1 MHSNPDAYLV
11 LTLASIGL
19 GLTLY
24 FLSKLLPSENKLRE
38 LLESLSFDQLDYIGM
53 LLLVIGAISLTFYY
67 A

>member
-1 MHSNPDAYLV
+1 MDSNRDAYLA
-11 LTLASIGL
+11 LTLASIAL

-24 FLSKLLPSENKLRE
+24 FLSKLLPPENRLRN
-38 LLESLSFDQLDYIGM
+38 LLESLSLDQLDYIGM